1 MASAGEDT
9 LATVFA
15 LEEEVAGVAAVAR
28 HLRAT
33 WPKFL
38 LAVAWSEL
46 AFREK
51 DEHKYLLKRC
61 AWRVWQSQGKARL
74 GRESEMR
81 RS

>member
-33 WPKFL
+33 WLKFL
-38 LAVAWSEL
+38 LAVACSVNV
-46 AFREK
+46 FCK
-51 DEHKYLLKRC
+51 
-61 AWRVWQSQGKARL
+61 
-74 GRESEMR
+74 
-81 RS
+81 